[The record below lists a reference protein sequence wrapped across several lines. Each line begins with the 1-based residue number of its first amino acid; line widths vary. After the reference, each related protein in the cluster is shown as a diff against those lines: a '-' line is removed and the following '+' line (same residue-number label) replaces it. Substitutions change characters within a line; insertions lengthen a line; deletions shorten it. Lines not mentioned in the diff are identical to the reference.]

1 MANKYWRGGSGTWN
15 TTNLTNWSNTSN
27 GPSVTSTA
35 HLPNSGDNVF
45 FDQPGTYTVSLSGG
59 SATCL
64 NFNVSAGTITF
75 ASSGTLAIS
84 GSMDIQ
90 NVTPTWTGTGTI
102 TFNSTSSGRT
112 IRTNGTNFNCSFTF
126 NNGGEWQLLDN
137 LTSTVTLTR
146 TATLTNGTL
155 DLNNFIFTIGN
166 FSSSNNNAR
175 KIRFGSSGKIVLRD
189 TGTSWNTAT
198 ITDFI
203 TEETQGVSGNNRRV
217 DINPNSSSAVTVS
230 SGPANSM
237 NSVSFNFI
245 GNFPLTFLTT
255 GSYSA
260 RNVDFSQYTGTW
272 TWTTTSTPVI
282 YGDLTLSTGMG
293 LTVTPSSTATA
304 LTFAGAEQTQTI
316 DTKGRSF
323 DRPITFSGSNT
334 YILANNFI
342 SGTSSSSSTRAV
354 TLSSGTLNLGSS
366 TLFCGTFTST
376 SGTARGIDFS
386 SGGNI
391 TAVAAGGTLWNSSV
405 PGGLSVLGSNP
416 LVNIN
421 NQTINATTI
430 QVGTPSESNTFSFA
444 FNSGANA
451 PNLTLTAG
459 NYRSL
464 DFTLYRGQLQNTGIS
479 VFGNYTLGVN
489 MTFSA
494 TVSSS
499 TTFASTSGTPR
510 LLNGGGATIP
520 FPITFN
526 GIGGSWQLTGNDF
539 RVNNT
544 VTWTN
549 GNLDLNN
556 YNLRI
561 RSLTGSPSSS
571 TFTFG
576 NGYLAALPGGTIDI
590 SGISFATANSII
602 TPGNTSGNYS
612 FTGTP
617 SAGSNTVFFK
627 PGTEGPSG
635 ATATYSGSYDLV
647 DTTNFAGSLTLSF
660 ATLYDV
666 NITNQLSSLSIQTTY
681 FSTKSAN
688 TTVTINK
695 SFGTDLSTFNY
706 FNPTA
711 GYTINLG
718 NNFTTGGI
726 LFSQINAT
734 GGTLNL
740 NGYTLTCGVF
750 EIGSEDF
757 RYLKNITMNNGKIVV
772 TENSGTYDI
781 FWGGTNVFNTDRVI
795 FNDST
800 GTIEFT
806 NNNASYKSMSANTA
820 SIVPKIVSTTP
831 FELKNDYGSSLSVKD
846 IQNVG
851 SGTIYLQPGK
861 TFNFTDFSLSGCTLN
876 GGAGGSTVSKSDGTI
891 SVSNLAIAN
900 VTATGGATWNSFYSS
915 GNINNGNNN
924 GWNFII
930 DGTRQVGSF
939 MNFIS

>member
-1 MANKYWRGGSGTWN
+1 MADRVWIGGQSGNWTNGANWRQGSA
-15 TTNLTNWSNTSN
+15 
-27 GPSVTSTA
+27 PSLNDDAIFSE
-35 HLPNSGDNVF
+35 
-45 FDQPGTYTVSLSGG
+45 PGTYSVTINMGAVCSNLR
-59 SATCL
+59 
-64 NFNVSAGTITF
+64 VSAGNITF
-75 ASSGTLAIS
+75 TGSSGLSINR
-84 GSMDIQ
+84 SMDIQ
-90 NVTPTWTGTGTI
+90 NVTPTWSGTGTI
-102 TFNSTSSGRT
+102 TFNAGSPAPVQT
-112 IRTNGTNFNCSFTF
+112 IRTNGTNFNCGFTF
-126 NNGGEWQLLDN
+126 NGVGGEWQLQGN
-137 LTSTVTLTR
+137 LTSTLTLTR

-155 DLNNFIFTIGN
+155 DLNNFILTIGN
-166 FSSSNNNAR
+166 FSSSGSTAR
-175 KIRFGSSGKIVLRD
+175 KIKFGSSGKIVVRD
-189 TGTSWNTAT
+189 TGTSWNTGT
-198 ITDFI
+198 ITSLTLEGI
-203 TEETQGVSGNNRRV
+203 PEV
-217 DINPNSSSAVTVS
+217 DINPAT
-230 SGPANSM
+230 SGVATIVLPGNPANTF
-237 NSVSFNFI
+237 NTFSFNFI
-245 GNFPLTFLTT
+245 GNFPTSFPNT
-255 GSYSA
+255 GA
-260 RNVDFSQYTGTW
+260 AIAIRNLNFSQFTGTW
-272 TWTTTSTPVI
+272 TWTTVADPVLC
-282 YGDLTLSTGMG
+282 GNLTLSASMG
-293 LTVTPSSTATA
+293 VALTPSSTATSLIFGPTDRA
-304 LTFAGAEQTQTI
+304 TNQVL
-316 DTKGRSF
+316 DCKGKAF
-323 DRPITFSGSNT
+323 DRPILFQGTSSTYTLVSN
-334 YILANNFI
+334 LV
-342 SGTSSSSSTRAV
+342 SGTSSSGSTRAV

-376 SGTARGIDFS
+376 SGNARGIDFS

-421 NQTINATTI
+421 NLSGTATTI

-444 FNSGANA
+444 FNSGAFT

-464 DFTLYRGQLQNTGIS
+464 NFTLYRGQLQNTGIS
-479 VFGNYTLGVN
+479 VFGDYTLGVN
-489 MTFSA
+489 MSFSA
-494 TVSSS
+494 TVSSA

-526 GIGGSWQLTGNDF
+526 GIGGSWQITGSDF
-539 RVNNT
+539 RANNT

-556 YNLRI
+556 YDLRI
-561 RSLTGSPSSS
+561 RGLTGSPSSS

-576 NGYLAALPGGTIDI
+576 NGYLAALPGGTINI
-590 SGISFATANSII
+590 NAISFATANSII
-602 TPGNTSGNYS
+602 TPGSTAGSYI
-612 FTGTP
+612 FQGTP
-617 SAGSNTVFFK
+617 AAGSNTVVLK
-627 PGTEGPSG
+627 PGTEGTSG
-635 ATATYSGSYDLV
+635 ATVTYFSGRYDLV
-647 DTTNFAGSLTLSF
+647 DTTNFAGSLSILAS
-660 ATLYDV
+660 TLYDV
-666 NITNQLSSLSIQTTY
+666 NITNQLSSLSIQSSD

-695 SFGTDLSTFNY
+695 SLGTDLSIVNY

-718 NNFTTGGI
+718 NNFTTGG
-726 LFSQINAT
+726 LLSSFGNAT

-750 EIGSEDF
+750 DIGES
-757 RYLKNITMNNGKIVV
+757 YLKNITMNNGKIVV
-772 TENSGTYDI
+772 TEDSSAYSTAIEGSEA
-781 FWGGTNVFNTDRVI
+781 VFSINGLI

-820 SIVPKIVSTTP
+820 SIVPKIVTTTP
-831 FELKNDYGSSLSVKD
+831 FELKNFYGSSLSVKD

-851 SGTIYLQPGK
+851 SGIIYLQPGK
-861 TFNFTDFSLSGCTLN
+861 TFNFTDFSLSGCTLR
-876 GGAGGSTVSKSDGTI
+876 GGVGGSTVSKSDGTI